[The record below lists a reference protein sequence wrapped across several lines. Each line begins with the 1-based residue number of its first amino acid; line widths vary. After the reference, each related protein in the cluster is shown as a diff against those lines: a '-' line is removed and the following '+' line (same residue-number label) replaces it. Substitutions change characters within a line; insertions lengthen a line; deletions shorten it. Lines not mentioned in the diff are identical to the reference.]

1 MVLKTNYLLRKN
13 NEGGNKLKTIAV
25 IGSGSWGVALSL
37 HLANMGHTVKIWS
50 FAEEEANLIN
60 QERKCKIL
68 PEIT

>member
-37 HLANMGHTVKIWS
+37 HLANMGHTVKI
-50 FAEEEANLIN
+50 
-60 QERKCKIL
+60 
-68 PEIT
+68 